1 MPSYRPRFRT
11 VALFLA
17 LLVALAASGYAG
29 ETCTSQTLLS
39 APWGSDPGQFGLIRE
54 AEGVGPQSLNLDSAG
69 NIYIVDLVN
78 RRVQVFTPR
87 GAFLRETAC
96 GILAHDICLDQEGA
110 LYLLAP
116 YHGLVEKFDPG
127 GQLLDRWPVSPEIWL
142 IDGMRI
148 ADNQVILHTALQTEH
163 TIADAKGPRDP
174 QSQLNEVQ
182 MGFSGP
188 DPTRRYR
195 TQWVDDHLGLLQ
207 FLDGHGHKLRDV
219 RVTTQE
225 VLGSLVFVGADADG
239 NVYLRAEMFGPDNTG
254 QKIFK
259 YDDQGNLLAE
269 FSLSTGDFT
278 FIYRS
283 LYLAPNGDLYQLLTG
298 PQGVNVLRWQAV
310 HEAREER

>member
-1 MPSYRPRFRT
+1 M
-11 VALFLA
+11 ALFLA

-39 APWGSDPGQFGLIRE
+39 APWGSGPGQFGLIRE
-54 AEGVGPQSLNLDSAG
+54 AEGVGPQSLSLDSDG

-148 ADNQVILHTALQTEH
+148 ANGQVFLRTAMQTEYSI
-163 TIADAKGPRDP
+163 TGAKGALAPEAQLSSLQQGFGGVDP
-174 QSQLNEVQ
+174 ARRYQTQWKGEHRGSLSYLNENGQQVL
-182 MGFSGP
+182 
-188 DPTRRYR
+188 DVDVATR
-195 TQWVDDHLGLLQ
+195 
-207 FLDGHGHKLRDV
+207 
-219 RVTTQE
+219 E
-225 VLGSLVFVGADADG
+225 ILGSLVFLGTDGEG
-239 NVYLRAEMFGPDNTG
+239 NVYLRAEILEPEDSGRQNIYKFDP
-254 QKIFK
+254 
-259 YDDQGNLLAE
+259 QGSMLAE
-269 FSLSTGDFT
+269 FTISSSDYT

-283 LYLAPNGDLYQLLTG
+283 LYLDQNGDLYQLLTEAD
-298 PQGVNVLRWQAV
+298 GVRVLRWSGASGPGEGQ
-310 HEAREER
+310 